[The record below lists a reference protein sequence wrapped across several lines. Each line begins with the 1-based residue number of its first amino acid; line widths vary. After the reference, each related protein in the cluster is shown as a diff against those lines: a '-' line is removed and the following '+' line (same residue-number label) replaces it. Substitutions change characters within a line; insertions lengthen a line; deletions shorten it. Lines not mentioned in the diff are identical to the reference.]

1 MSLRL
6 SSSVLALAFVGAI
19 PIAVAEEWP
28 DPIQAIANQ
37 GLTIHG
43 DFEAPSGL
51 TGYAASYQGQE
62 IAVYLTEDG
71 KHAIVGNLVDAEGNN
86 LSREPLSAMVR
97 GPQDAEIWSDLEE
110 SHWVLDGDPDAPRV
124 VYTITDPNCPY
135 CKQLWQETRPWV
147 EAGEVQLRHILVG
160 ILLEDSPQ
168 KALAILESNDPARA
182 LHEHNQGDT
191 PPAKERFSP
200 ETEQTLY
207 ENHQLMQGLGL
218 QATPSTFYQV
228 EAGIEVIQGLPNDE
242 RLQEIMGG
250 PAP

>member
-6 SSSVLALAFVGAI
+6 LSAIALAFAGAI
-19 PIAVAEEWP
+19 PMAMAEEWP
-28 DPIQAIANQ
+28 APIQAIADQ

-62 IAVYLTEDG
+62 VAVYLTSDG
-71 KHAIVGNLVDAEGNN
+71 EHAVVGNLVDAEGNN
-86 LSREPLSAMVR
+86 LSREPLSALVR
-97 GPQDAEIWSDLEE
+97 GPQDAETWSELEQ
-110 SHWVLDGDPDAPRV
+110 SRWVRDGDPDAPRV

-135 CKQLWQETRPWV
+135 CKKLWENTRPWI

-160 ILLEDSPQ
+160 ILREDSPR
-168 KALAILESNDPARA
+168 KAMAILESDDPARA
-182 LHEHNQGDT
+182 LHEHNLGDI
-191 PPAKERFSP
+191 PPAKERFSN

-207 ENHQLMQGLGL
+207 ENHQLMQGFGL

-228 EAGIEVIQGLPNDE
+228 EEGVEVIKGLPSDE
-242 RLQEIMGG
+242 RLQEVMGG